1 MFYLLHGARCVLHR
15 QLGSIAEN
23 AATMGEPVS
32 EWLTKML
39 VAGRKAADMGSETL
53 TVVNGGKNAD
63 GTKRSELIEK
73 ISKADVKVQRE

>member
-1 MFYLLHGARCVLHR
+1 
-15 QLGSIAEN
+15 
-23 AATMGEPVS
+23 
-32 EWLTKML
+32 ML

-63 GTKRSELIEK
+63 GTKLSEPIEK

>member
-1 MFYLLHGARCVLHR
+1 MLHGARCVLHR

-23 AATMGEPVS
+23 AATMGEPVP
-32 EWLTKML
+32 EWITKMQ
-39 VAGRKAADMGSETL
+39 VA
-53 TVVNGGKNAD
+53 GKNAD